1 MNLFI
6 QSILSILF
14 VLIGIIV
21 FLLTSKSGYEYLFLH
36 PFIYA
41 ICFFII
47 LHKGFLFKPFRPF
60 LFVFTL
66 ITSFRYVVLPLLVVL
81 SDYYGGRSPVE
92 PLDASYQKAI
102 FIMLWEL
109 IACTSLIF
117 FLEKWA
123 KKHIVNERK
132 KFEIGGKSYIY
143 LLFSFLSILLILIN
157 PSALLYI
164 NFIVPSL
171 LNEDMQ
177 SNFIINFTVYCFLI
191 AKVFIIFYFI
201 KKLLKNNYK
210 YSYFFILILIFLNI
224 MIYWGTNK
232 SDILMA
238 GTASALVLYQLYG
251 RKSFKSLIVIGLL
264 LVFVLSAVSAFRET
278 QKISGGNNSLLDKA
292 DSMQVYT
299 GGVYNVAIALET
311 KDYYPEASQLKVLM
325 FDIFRPMIGPN
336 LILKNYEQVY
346 SNIYFN
352 NRIWTNVDRRSQIIP
367 MIGQAYLFLGFILA
381 PLFSMFFI
389 SLAYFLEKIYFY
401 TRNIEI
407 YYFVCLGLIRLG
419 FIFGQN
425 TMNMINDLS
434 MNLFLFYLLYLLNK
448 YFNKALRK

>member
-1 MNLFI
+1 MSKFI

-14 VLIGIIV
+14 ILIGVIV
-21 FLLTSKSGYEYLFLH
+21 FLLTNKSGYEYLFLH

-41 ICFFII
+41 ICFFIV

-60 LFVFTL
+60 LFVFAL

-81 SDYYGGRSPVE
+81 SNYYGGRSPVE
-92 PLDASYQKAI
+92 PLDISYQNAI

-123 KKHIVNERK
+123 KKHITNERK
-132 KFEIGGKSYIY
+132 KFEIDGKSYIY
-143 LLFSFLSILLILIN
+143 LLFVFLAILLILIN
-157 PSALLYI
+157 SSALLYI

-171 LNEDMQ
+171 LNEDIQ

-191 AKVFIIFYFI
+191 AKVLVILYFI
-201 KKLLKNNYK
+201 KKFYLSNRK
-210 YSYFFILILIFLNI
+210 YSNIVVTLLIILNI
-224 MIYWGTNK
+224 LIYWGTNK
-232 SDILMA
+232 SDILIA
-238 GTASALVLYQLYG
+238 GTASALILYQLYG
-251 RKSFKSLIVIGLL
+251 KKSFINLSIIGAILFL
-264 LVFVLSAVSAFRET
+264 VLSGVNSFRNT
-278 QKISGGNNSLLDKA
+278 QKISDDNLLISKA

-311 KDYYPEASQLKVLM
+311 KIYFPESTEIKVLL

-352 NRIWTNVDRRSQIIP
+352 NRIWTHVDRRSQIIP
-367 MIGQAYLFLGFILA
+367 MVGQANLFLGFLFA
-381 PLFSMFFI
+381 PLFSIFFI
-389 SLAYFLEKIYFY
+389 CLAYFLEKIYFY
-401 TRNIEI
+401 TRNIEV
-407 YYFVCLGLIRLG
+407 YYFLCLGLIRLG

-434 MNLFLFYLLYLLNK
+434 MNLFLFYLLYLMNI
-448 YFNKALRK
+448 YFNKSLRVK